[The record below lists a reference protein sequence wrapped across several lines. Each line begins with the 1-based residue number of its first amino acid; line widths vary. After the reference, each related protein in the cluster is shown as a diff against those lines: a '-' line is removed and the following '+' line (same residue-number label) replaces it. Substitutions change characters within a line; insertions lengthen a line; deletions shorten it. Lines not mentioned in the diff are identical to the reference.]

1 MTLLFEIVRKEKKM
15 HFYFKLRR
23 LILQL
28 CVVNCQRP
36 ILSHDKP
43 WKLSCAHF
51 YCHRFHLKSFLSLPS
66 GDKTN
71 YCTGS
76 AVWIQ
81 CPHEKLL
88 DIEGLPFPHG
98 WAASRLAHIFCSSL
112 FYFLTF
118 FTFLFIAPSQMWLQG
133 SSLSISLPAVLPSDD
148 FFALLSI
155 FSIFSSHLSNLHN
168 FFTPPDIKLHSFFC
182 SI

>member
-1 MTLLFEIVRKEKKM
+1 M

-98 WAASRLAHIFCSSL
+98 WAASRLSHIFCSSL
-112 FYFLTF
+112 FSL
-118 FTFLFIAPSQMWLQG
+118 LF
-133 SSLSISLPAVLPSDD
+133 
-148 FFALLSI
+148 
-155 FSIFSSHLSNLHN
+155 SHLFHFSVYCTLSDVTTGKLSVHISSCCTALWWLLCPSLTLFYL
-168 FFTPPDIKLHSFFC
+168 FFYIFQTYITFSHLLIWNCRSR